1 MSSKCDGD
9 RDMIYGGRHLDTGH
23 CVLLSGLGWSLVL
36 MTGTQILVIPLPQSL
51 ESTGR
56 TPWNNGKEVPRWG
69 GCCDTENE
77 SLNNW

>member
-56 TPWNNGKEVPRWG
+56 THAFNDATISYLLLKFV
-69 GCCDTENE
+69 
-77 SLNNW
+77 